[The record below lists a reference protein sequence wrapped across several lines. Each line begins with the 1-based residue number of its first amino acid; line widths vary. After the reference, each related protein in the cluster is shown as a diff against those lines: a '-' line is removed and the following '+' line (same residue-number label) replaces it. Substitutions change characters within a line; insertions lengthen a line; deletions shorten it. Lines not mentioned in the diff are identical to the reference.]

1 MHDIQ
6 MKSTIYDSN
15 PIAPPLKPLKTA
27 PKKTLGKGWFDLEVL
42 IFILFYFFY
51 YEHYI

>member
-6 MKSTIYDSN
+6 MKSTIYSNSN

-42 IFILFYFFY
+42 IFILFFY